1 MGGNL
6 FGNFLGTG
14 GGPSSGMVTGPQQAF
29 ASYTGAENM
38 IGNAG
43 TPFSGMPTSTG
54 LTQADAGARVGEAM
68 SLAQQSDAN
77 AAAQASLQN
86 AQKGATSRNL
96 STLGGGLG
104 SLLGGGGGGGG
115 G

>member
-1 MGGNL
+1 MGGNA
-6 FGNFLGTG
+6 FGNILGTG
-14 GGPSSGMVTGPQQAF
+14 GGPSSGMVSGPQQAF
-29 ASYTGAENM
+29 AQYTGAEDQVA
-38 IGNAG
+38 NAAA
-43 TPFSGMPTSTG
+43 FSGMPTSTN
-54 LTQADAGARVGEAM
+54 LTQADAGARAAQAA

-86 AQKGATSRNL
+86 AQKAATSRNL
-96 STLGGGLG
+96 STIGGGLG